1 MTSHL
6 RLKRRIESQRKK
18 LPGRLAQV
26 RGDRSQREFA
36 RQLGIFQQNVSRYEL
51 GLIPHSDFLM
61 VIAMKEKVSID
72 WLLTGKGEMRAA

>member
-6 RLKRRIESQRKK
+6 RLRRSIERKK
-18 LPGRLAQV
+18 KKIAGRIAMV

-51 GLIPHSDFLM
+51 GLIPHCDFLM
-61 VIAMKEKVSID
+61 VVAMKEKVSID